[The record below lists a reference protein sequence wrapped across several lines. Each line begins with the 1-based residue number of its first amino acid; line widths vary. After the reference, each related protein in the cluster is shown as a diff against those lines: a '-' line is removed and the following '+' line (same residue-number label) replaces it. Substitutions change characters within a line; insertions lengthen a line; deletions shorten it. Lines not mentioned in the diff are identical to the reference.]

1 MGRAG
6 PRAAACSTALHC
18 TAQVRKEQGCPG
30 QMHCLA
36 LPTATKV
43 RSSSLRGDSF
53 GCRHLLDSRCPCSG
67 YRLMGN
73 GSLSTTAKLE
83 HPSRCGL
90 CTHALQKPP
99 GGGTSRLLV
108 MEEKHP
114 SLPGSAFGFQLLPG
128 GSNTPPCGSAV
139 EDAIWLASFP
149 VLIDCKDKHFVT

>member
-1 MGRAG
+1 
-6 PRAAACSTALHC
+6 
-18 TAQVRKEQGCPG
+18 
-30 QMHCLA
+30 MHCLA
-36 LPTATKV
+36 LPTASEV

-83 HPSRCGL
+83 HLSLCGL

-108 MEEKHP
+108 MKKNIHHFQAVPLGFSYCLGGQTLLNVGLQWRMLYGLLP
-114 SLPGSAFGFQLLPG
+114 SLYSLTAKT
-128 GSNTPPCGSAV
+128 NTLSP
-139 EDAIWLASFP
+139 
-149 VLIDCKDKHFVT
+149 KK